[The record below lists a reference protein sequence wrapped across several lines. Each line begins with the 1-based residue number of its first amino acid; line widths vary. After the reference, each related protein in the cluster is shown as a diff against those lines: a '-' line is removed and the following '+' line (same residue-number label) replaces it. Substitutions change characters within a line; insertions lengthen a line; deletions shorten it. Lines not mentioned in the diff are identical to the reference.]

1 MPTNG
6 EGRSTRRR
14 SGYGSRADAV
24 YALQSVLNAEAT
36 GVFEDRKLT
45 VGAFLLE
52 WVALKEWTLKPSTA
66 ASYAKCVRQE
76 LLPVFGRMRLKDLR
90 SRHVA
95 AWQTDLRDQGR
106 GAPTVY
112 RLGATLRSALNHA
125 VHKERL
131 IGYNAAE
138 GAIGA
143 RPAAAE
149 RLCWTAVQAAA
160 FLRHNEL
167 YYRDQVADVFEVM
180 LGTGMRRGEVLG
192 LHWEDVHFM
201 ERKIFVR
208 WTLATIDNN
217 ELHLCAPKTKAS
229 KNWASVN
236 PRVLAALQRQADYQ
250 QSLLPPGAPLRG
262 LVFASADGAPLR
274 PQYVLDQLRHRQAEA
289 GLPQITIHDLRH
301 TVATIMITSGV
312 SIAIV
317 SKALRHSTIATTIN
331 IYGHLL
337 KHAADDAVNALA
349 QAYELA
355 ATDLENWPA
364 FQPRHVA

>member
-1 MPTNG
+1 MASSAAEFERGRVYRRCGCRGADRRPIGARCPRLAADELHGSWAYAVDMPTNG

-14 SGYGSRADAV
+14 SGYGSREDAV
-24 YALQSVLNAEAT
+24 YALQCVLNAEAT

-52 WVALKEWTLKPSTA
+52 WVALKERTLKPSTA

-125 VHKERL
+125 VRKERL

-138 GAIGA
+138 GAIGS

-149 RLCWTAVQAAA
+149 RLCWTALQAAA

-192 LHWEDVHFM
+192 LHWEDVHFR

-217 ELHLCAPKTKAS
+217 ELHLCAPKPRRAGTGSAS
-229 KNWASVN
+229 IHGFW
-236 PRVLAALQRQADYQ
+236 PRCSARPTTSNLCCLREPRCVDSSSQVSTEPRCARSTSWTSCGTAR
-250 QSLLPPGAPLRG
+250 PRPGCRR
-262 LVFASADGAPLR
+262 SR
-274 PQYVLDQLRHRQAEA
+274 
-289 GLPQITIHDLRH
+289 
-301 TVATIMITSGV
+301 
-312 SIAIV
+312 
-317 SKALRHSTIATTIN
+317 STICGTR
-331 IYGHLL
+331 
-337 KHAADDAVNALA
+337 
-349 QAYELA
+349 
-355 ATDLENWPA
+355 WRPS
-364 FQPRHVA
+364 

>member
-1 MPTNG
+1 M
-6 EGRSTRRR
+6 
-14 SGYGSRADAV
+14 
-24 YALQSVLNAEAT
+24 
-36 GVFEDRKLT
+36 
-45 VGAFLLE
+45 
-52 WVALKEWTLKPSTA
+52 
-66 ASYAKCVRQE
+66 
-76 LLPVFGRMRLKDLR
+76 
-90 SRHVA
+90 
-95 AWQTDLRDQGR
+95 
-106 GAPTVY
+106 
-112 RLGATLRSALNHA
+112 
-125 VHKERL
+125 
-131 IGYNAAE
+131 
-138 GAIGA
+138 
-143 RPAAAE
+143 
-149 RLCWTAVQAAA
+149 QAAA

-217 ELHLCAPKTKAS
+217 ELHLCSPKTKAS
-229 KNWASVN
+229 RNWVSVN
-236 PRVLAALQRQADYQ
+236 PRVLAALQRQADHQ

-262 LVFASADGAPLR
+262 LVFAGVDGAPLR

-301 TVATIMITSGV
+301 TVATIMITFEV
-312 SIAIV
+312 PIAIV

-349 QAYELA
+349 HAYELA
-355 ATDLENWPA
+355 ATDLEDWPG
-364 FQPRHVA
+364 FQPRHAA